1 MFSVTKPQLKI
12 FLLSINIKQ
21 FFLRCAFGNCNQHFS
36 SQAALEKHYHSIH
49 EKQLE
54 VIMFLCFTLNY
65 SIKTAPKNG
74 QGVGWRGFNKK
85 SSTSV
90 LFHNKFQKYRVKQ
103 SKYHSSLM
111 FMYHVN
117 KKSKTF
123 LIFRAA

>member
-54 VIMFLCFTLNY
+54 VIMFIVLLKIVLF
-65 SIKTAPKNG
+65 KAAPKNVH
-74 QGVGWRGFNKK
+74 GVG
-85 SSTSV
+85 
-90 LFHNKFQKYRVKQ
+90 
-103 SKYHSSLM
+103 
-111 FMYHVN
+111 
-117 KKSKTF
+117 
-123 LIFRAA
+123 